1 MIKLSNM
8 KNRDFIRAVL
18 IAVFVLVSGVI
29 IVTFHSI
36 KTQAFSREIDEVL
49 DNSSIDIQKIRDEIS
64 LMSEEEIEKTIK
76 DVEREIIRLNSEI
89 R

>member
-1 MIKLSNM
+1 M
-8 KNRDFIRAVL
+8 KF
-18 IAVFVLVSGVI
+18 
-29 IVTFHSI
+29 
-36 KTQAFSREIDEVL
+36 L